1 MMSLQNELQEV
12 FNRASQK
19 LPPDVLNTM
28 LGVTRMLVESGIA
41 EKSLRVGDKAPD
53 FDLPNASGEAVRLK
67 GLLDKG
73 PVVLNFYRGGWCP
86 YCNLEL
92 NAYQKRL
99 PDINQL
105 GASLV
110 AISPQTP
117 DNSLSTAEKNELK
130 FQVLSDVGNKVAD
143 KFGLVFRLPTELQ
156 ELYNKFGIVLPK
168 FNGDESWELPMP
180 GTYVIDKD
188 GTVSYAFVDA
198 DYTKRAE
205 PDEVIAKLQETA
217 NKE

>member
-1 MMSLQNELQEV
+1 MSLQIELDELYKG
-12 FNRASQK
+12 FSQK
-19 LPPDVLNTM
+19 VPPEVLNTM
-28 LGVTRMLVESGIA
+28 LDTTRRLVESGMA
-41 EKSLRVGDKAPD
+41 ENSLKVGEKVPD
-53 FDLPNASGEAVRLK
+53 FNLPNPTGYSVSLK
-67 GLLDKG
+67 KLLDKG

-92 NAYQKRL
+92 NAYKKRL
-99 PDINQL
+99 PDINKL
-105 GASLV
+105 GASLI

-117 DNSLSTAEKNELK
+117 DNSLSTAEKNDLK

-143 KFGLVFRLPTELQ
+143 QFGLVFKLPTELH
-156 ELYNKFGIVLPK
+156 EIYNNFGITLPK

-188 GTVSYAFVDA
+188 GTVQYAFASA

-205 PDEVIAKLQETA
+205 PDEVISKLEEINT
-217 NKE
+217 NE

>member
-1 MMSLQNELQEV
+1 MTLQVELEELYTGFSKKV
-12 FNRASQK
+12 
-19 LPPDVLNTM
+19 PPEILNTM
-28 LGVTRMLVESGIA
+28 LDATRRLADTGIA
-41 EKSLRVGDKAPD
+41 QNSLKVGAKAPN
-53 FDLPNASGEAVRLK
+53 FDLPNTHGNSVDLNS
-67 GLLDKG
+67 LLEKG

-92 NAYQKRL
+92 NAYQKHL
-99 PDINQL
+99 GEIKEL

-130 FQVLSDVGNKVAD
+130 FEVLSDEGNKTANE
-143 KFGLVFRLPTELQ
+143 FGLVFKLDSSLHEIYSNFGLALP
-156 ELYNKFGIVLPK
+156 N
-168 FNGDESWELPMP
+168 FNGDDSWEIPLP

-188 GTVSYAFVDA
+188 GTVQYAFADA

-205 PDEVIAKLQETA
+205 PAEVIDKL
-217 NKE
+217 KEIS

>member
-1 MMSLQNELQEV
+1 MSLQIELDELYRG
-12 FNRASQK
+12 FSQK
-19 LPPDVLNTM
+19 VPPEVLNTM
-28 LGVTRMLVESGIA
+28 LDATRRLVKSGMA
-41 EKSLRVGDKAPD
+41 ENSLKVGEKVPD
-53 FDLPNASGEAVRLK
+53 FNLPNPTGESVSLK
-67 GLLDKG
+67 KLLDKG

-92 NAYQKRL
+92 NAYKKRL
-99 PDINQL
+99 PDINKL
-105 GASLV
+105 GASLI

-143 KFGLVFRLPTELQ
+143 QFGLVFKLPTELH
-156 ELYNKFGIVLPK
+156 EIYNNFGITLPK

-188 GTVSYAFVDA
+188 GTVQYAFVSA

-205 PDEVIAKLQETA
+205 PDEVISKLEEINT
-217 NKE
+217 NE